1 MRLLVSARNAADAAA
16 ALAGGAD
23 IVDAKEPSAGAL
35 GAVTIDVLREMISTV
50 ATARPVSAALGDA
63 EDAVALER
71 RVRARAIEGVA
82 FVKIGFAGITDAA
95 RVTDLIA
102 SAVGAARA
110 HACAVVAVGYADA
123 ERVGSIGCDALFD
136 AASRGG
142 AAGVLIDTADKAG
155 PGLLRLSSPAVLRQ
169 FASAAHDRGLS
180 IAMAGQL
187 SAADLVVVRDLGA
200 DIAGVRGAA
209 CRAGRTS
216 AISEAR
222 VRELAQIA
230 RGEQSV
236 DLVSGHAGRGHTRRQ
251 RPREIPIDEVAS

>member
-1 MRLLVSARNAADAAA
+1 MQLLVSARNAAEAAA

-35 GAVTIDVLREMISTV
+35 GAVAIDVLREMLSMV
-50 ATARPVSAALGDA
+50 HAACPVSAALDDA
-63 EDAVALER
+63 KDVGALER
-71 RVRARAIEGVA
+71 RVRAYAVEGVT
-82 FVKIGFAGITDAA
+82 FVKIGFARITDAV

-123 ERVGSIGCDALFD
+123 ERVGGIECDALFD
-136 AASRGG
+136 AAARGG

-155 PGLLRLSSPAVLRQ
+155 PGLLQLSPPSALRRYV
-169 FASAAHDRGLS
+169 SDTHDRGLS
-180 IAMAGQL
+180 IALAGKL
-187 SAADLVVVRDLGA
+187 SSADLAVVRDIGA
-200 DIAGVRGAA
+200 DIVGVRGAA

-222 VRELAQIA
+222 VRLLAQIV
-230 RGEQSV
+230 RGEQAV
-236 DLVSGHAGRGHTRRQ
+236 DLVSGHAR
-251 RPREIPIDEVAS
+251 

>member
-35 GAVTIDVLREMISTV
+35 GAVTIDVLREMLSMV
-50 ATARPVSAALGDA
+50 AAACPVSAALGDA
-63 EDAVALER
+63 EEAMALER

-102 SAVGAARA
+102 SAVGAAHG

-136 AASRGG
+136 AAS
-142 AAGVLIDTADKAG
+142 
-155 PGLLRLSSPAVLRQ
+155 
-169 FASAAHDRGLS
+169 
-180 IAMAGQL
+180 
-187 SAADLVVVRDLGA
+187 
-200 DIAGVRGAA
+200 
-209 CRAGRTS
+209 
-216 AISEAR
+216 
-222 VRELAQIA
+222 
-230 RGEQSV
+230 
-236 DLVSGHAGRGHTRRQ
+236 
-251 RPREIPIDEVAS
+251 

>member
-23 IVDAKEPSAGAL
+23 ILDAKEPSAGAL
-35 GAVTIDVLREMISTV
+35 GAVTIEVLRELLSTV
-50 ATARPVSAALGDA
+50 NAARPVSAALGDA
-63 EDAVALER
+63 NERAALER
-71 RVRARAIEGVA
+71 RVGACAAEGVA
-82 FVKIGFAGITDAA
+82 FVKIGFAGMTDAA

-123 ERVGSIGCDALFD
+123 TRVGGIECDALFD
-136 AASRGG
+136 AAARGG

-155 PGLLRLSSPAVLRQ
+155 PGLLQLSPPAALRRYV
-169 FASAAHDRGLS
+169 SAAHDRGLS
-180 IAMAGQL
+180 IAMAGKL
-187 SAADLVVVRDLGA
+187 SSADLAVVRDMGA

-209 CRAGRTS
+209 CHAGRTS

-222 VRELAQIA
+222 VRVLADIA
-230 RGEQSV
+230 R
-236 DLVSGHAGRGHTRRQ
+236 
-251 RPREIPIDEVAS
+251 PPEISRLKARTDSRMLSR

>member
-35 GAVTIDVLREMISTV
+35 GAVTIDVLREMLSTV
-50 ATARPVSAALGDA
+50 DAARPVSAALGDA
-63 EDAVALER
+63 KDAAAELER
-71 RVRARAIEGVA
+71 RVRAHAAEGVA
-82 FVKIGFAGITDAA
+82 FVKIGFAGIIDTD

-102 SAVGAARA
+102 SAVGAAGA

-123 ERVGSIGCDALFD
+123 GRVGGIGCDALFD
-136 AASRGG
+136 AATRGG

-155 PGLLRLSSPAVLRQ
+155 PGLLQLSSPAALRR
-169 FASAAHDRGLS
+169 FVSAAHDRGLS
-180 IAMAGQL
+180 IALAGKL
-187 SAADLVVVRDLGA
+187 SSVDLAVVRDVGA

-209 CRAGRTS
+209 CHAGRES

-222 VRELAQIA
+222 VRVLAQIA
-230 RGEQSV
+230 RGEQAV
-236 DLVSGHAGRGHTRRQ
+236 DLVSGHAR
-251 RPREIPIDEVAS
+251 